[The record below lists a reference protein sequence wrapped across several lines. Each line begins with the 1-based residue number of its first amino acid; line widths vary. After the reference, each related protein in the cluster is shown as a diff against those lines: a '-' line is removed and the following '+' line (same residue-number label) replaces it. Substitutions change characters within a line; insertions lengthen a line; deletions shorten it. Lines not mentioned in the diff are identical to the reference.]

1 MNSRFSTSIESFD
14 IIAVIV
20 TLILFLWFFYHNMK
34 HTTNKKSTFFLEITR
49 LTTVIVI
56 LFTLFEPEIVKV
68 EEKTE
73 KPQLKILYDTSGS
86 METEDVINS
95 EGKVITRSAKVK
107 EAISSNFKE
116 QLSDR
121 FDITVENFAG
131 VDKKG
136 ASTDIHSSMMDT
148 LDNSPKLRSVI
159 LISDG
164 SWNEGKNP
172 LDAAIN
178 FRSKGVPVFA
188 LAAGRE
194 QYLPDL
200 VLEKVDAPTFGL
212 VNEKILIPFSVRNY
226 LDREITVN
234 AILKNTRLVRVEKSV
249 RIGPGQVVSDSL
261 IWQPKFEG
269 KYDFELTIPVLNEEI
284 NRENNSRKFSINVRQ
299 EQLKVLV
306 IDSKPR
312 WEYRYLRN
320 ALQRDPGVTV
330 NTLLFHQT
338 DMKVGD
344 GQGYLSKFP
353 ESREELSSYDVIF
366 LGDVGVAGNQLK
378 KEHLKMIR
386 ALVEKQ
392 GSGVVFMPGLN
403 GHHLSWLGTEIED
416 MIPVVFD
423 ESAPAGKAFQ
433 VESKLLLTAEGRD
446 HLLTLLSDT
455 PAGNASLWKQLPGF
469 YWNTAVKKARVG
481 SSTLAVHSSL
491 RTENGRVPLL
501 VTRPFGNGNTL
512 FLGTDSAWRWRKGV
526 EDKYHYRFWGQVV
539 RWMANKRH
547 MSYSKQV
554 RLFYNPTRVTA
565 GDKVDLQATI
575 LDKAGFPKAESVINC
590 QITGPDKTE
599 KQFVMKEEKGGWG
612 LYKGE
617 FSTTSPGDYIVKI
630 TSADKTVEY
639 ETKINVSGETLEK
652 VGEPANFDVMKDI
665 ARITKGKYNDVAAFQ
680 SIIKTIQEMP
690 EEKPRELRIRIW
702 NQWWWGGIIILL
714 SAVYWVARKK
724 LGLV

>member
-1 MNSRFSTSIESFD
+1 MTSRFSTSIESFD
-14 IIAVIV
+14 IIAFII
-20 TLILFLWFFYHNMK
+20 TLGLFLWFFYHNMK
-34 HTTNKKSTFFLEITR
+34 HTTNKKTTFLLEMTR

-56 LFTLFEPEIVKV
+56 LLTLFEPEIVKV

-73 KPQLKILYDTSGS
+73 KPQIKILYDTSGS
-86 METEDVINS
+86 METEDIVASGNQI
-95 EGKVITRSAKVK
+95 ITRAERVK
-107 EAISSNFKE
+107 QILAGDYKE
-116 QLSDR
+116 TLSDR

-131 VDKKG
+131 KEKAAG
-136 ASTDIHSSMMDT
+136 ATDIHSTMLNT
-148 LDNSPKLRSVI
+148 LENPDKLRSVV

-164 SWNEGKNP
+164 SWNQGKNP

-178 FRSKGVPVFA
+178 FRSKGIPVFA

-194 QYLPDL
+194 KYLPDL
-200 VLEKVDAPTFGL
+200 ILEKVDAPTFGL
-212 VNEKILIPFSVRNY
+212 VNEKILIPFSIRNY

-234 AILKNTRLVRVEKSV
+234 AVLKNTRLVRVEKSV
-249 RIGPGQVVSDSL
+249 RIGPGQMVSDSL

-269 KYDFELTIPVLNEEI
+269 KYEFELTLPILNEEI
-284 NRENNSRKFSINVRQ
+284 NKENNIKKFSINVRQ

-330 NTLLFHQT
+330 HTLLYHQSN
-338 DMKVGD
+338 MKRGD
-344 GQGYLSKFP
+344 GLGYLRAFP
-353 ESREELSSYDVIF
+353 ESREELSSYDVVF
-366 LGDVGVAGNQLK
+366 LGDVGVAGAQLK
-378 KEHLKMIR
+378 KEHLGMIR
-386 ALVEKQ
+386 NLVEKQ
-392 GSGVVFMPGLN
+392 GSGVVFMPGFY
-403 GHHLSWLGTEIED
+403 GHHLSWLDTEIAD
-416 MIPVVFD
+416 LIPVIFD
-423 ESAPAGKAFQ
+423 KSAPAGKAFQ
-433 VESKLLLTAEGRD
+433 VESKLLLTAQGRD

-469 YWNTAVKKARVG
+469 YWNAAVKKARVG
-481 SSTLAVHSSL
+481 ANVLAVHSSL
-491 RTENGRVPLL
+491 RTDTGRMPLL
-501 VTRPFGNGNTL
+501 VTRPYGNGNTL

-554 RLFYNPTRVTA
+554 RLFYNPARVTM
-565 GDKVDLQATI
+565 GDKVDLQATV
-575 LDKAGFPKAESVINC
+575 LDKAGFPKAESIINC
-590 QITGPDKTE
+590 LITGPDKTE

-617 FSTTSPGDYIVKI
+617 FDTKAPGDYTIKI

-639 ETKINVSGETLEK
+639 ETKISVSGETLEK
-652 VGEPANFDVMKDI
+652 IGEPANFDVMKDI
-665 ARITKGKYNDVAAFQ
+665 ARITKGQYNDIDAFD
-680 SIIKTIQEMP
+680 SIVKAIKEMP
-690 EEKPRELRIRIW
+690 EEKPKELRIRIW